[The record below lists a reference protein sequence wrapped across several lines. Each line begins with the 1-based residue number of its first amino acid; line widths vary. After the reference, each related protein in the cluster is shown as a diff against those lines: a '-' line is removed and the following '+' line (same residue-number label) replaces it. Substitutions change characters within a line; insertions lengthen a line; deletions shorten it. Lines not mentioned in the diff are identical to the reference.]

1 MSAYARSAILL
12 MTPSTFRRRNKGQKS
27 TANAGDAAR
36 IDTMMESVKP
46 YNNPAS
52 GSALASSFQWNSK
65 TKVPRRMISRGP
77 SKQQP
82 PSSCIAF
89 QDENFQLNTTSVQH
103 PALSQLTMSQL
114 SDAGRSFS
122 QRSGSHIAG
131 VDGNTSSNRYN
142 AVGSRPVNCHT
153 SASASHDHRAF
164 GGLRYNQRPSVT
176 SSTALTLSSMKSHS
190 GNENVLEAQAGQIFF
205 SQCSQL
211 SDGDYNVTK
220 RTSSSITSKHQL
232 GSFEGDSRGTK
243 RQSKPYNVQARSDTN
258 GWRRSSMSHKVVAGS
273 EYSPKNST
281 QGSSHAY
288 PASQNSCISLLEQ
301 DSQQDYTEHFKSQP
315 LLPIESDT
323 AFVSRRP
330 SSADYHTQQLLANK
344 STTNMSSIKKRSWM
358 EACMDVITTPYR
370 RNKKKIK
377 KKTGILDAASVGSNI
392 VEEKQMDPNDNSEH
406 LKKCAQATVPCHQN
420 ANTATSLAS
429 QVLTVFQT
437 PARSKNSKQGNEK
450 NTPVPIRVDQNREKV
465 TPSPNNDASKT
476 VTNAQTLYQEKEERN
491 VLLGEVS
498 EQTNRPL
505 TLKNEMKEMIAT
517 SKDNLLREI
526 QQERASL
533 ENVISRAKTLE
544 KGLSDK
550 LDLLKTEESNLILS
564 LENRGEKERDSIR
577 LEGGQVMKEMIQKGD
592 DKMKHQLENLHKEKV
607 SMLESIKTAIEEMG
621 IQVQNRISDAA
632 SEEAKKIID
641 EIRKGKKWRDGSI
654 QECKKVG
661 SPSSKPREDDER
673 TIKSSLALDQND
685 CNKRTESSPKVT
697 TKNYTAS
704 RQIGSVEDRPREDTA
719 AVRITRK
726 KSTNDHVCQRNYAK
740 APVKSVE
747 VNSATNDL
755 DVSPLSIKSFPKNS
769 CGHSDSNGVT
779 QKIIEATDD
788 DDNVHEE
795 GSQVLSTDRCTTI
808 PAQNSNSAAAKSKTE
823 IDAIA
828 QSRSKTASTLN
839 LARTD
844 SVPTWKRKDQ
854 VNGIPLRPRMAKSY
868 PFKDTQTP
876 VETPTEATT
885 TGSQFN
891 SSVNFQEE
899 KSKMPAAIPSP
910 DNCTPKM
917 LVRKSILSDPPK
929 ANGRRRKRIYQ
940 RLGTRNAKSDE
951 EYNFTS
957 KRVLLG
963 TLSISNLAIDDK
975 QQSTIDSPPLFT
987 KSLYKNEML
996 DSDKVISAPQM
1007 PDFEDFSRNRTKRK
1021 ALSMRTRPISYSDI
1035 DSSRGEDVFEFR

>member
-476 VTNAQTLYQEKEERN
+476 VTNAQTL
-491 VLLGEVS
+491 S
-498 EQTNRPL
+498 
-505 TLKNEMKEMIAT
+505 
-517 SKDNLLREI
+517 EI

-592 DKMKHQLENLHKEKV
+592 DKMKHQLENGKFSKGNDEELHR
-607 SMLESIKTAIEEMG
+607 EST
-621 IQVQNRISDAA
+621 N
-632 SEEAKKIID
+632 
-641 EIRKGKKWRDGSI
+641 
-654 QECKKVG
+654 
-661 SPSSKPREDDER
+661 
-673 TIKSSLALDQND
+673 
-685 CNKRTESSPKVT
+685 
-697 TKNYTAS
+697 
-704 RQIGSVEDRPREDTA
+704 GSVEDRPREDTA